1 MCDIK
6 NCETFLPYD
15 QINNNYTFYKIK
27 VVFITGRVDEGFVL
41 SKSTRTVLSRVARK
55 IL

>member
-15 QINNNYTFYKIK
+15 QINNNKLKKLPEMLTI
-27 VVFITGRVDEGFVL
+27 VML
-41 SKSTRTVLSRVARK
+41 P
-55 IL
+55 

>member
-15 QINNNYTFYKIK
+15 QINNNWDLNVHKNSRGVRTGTNFSAVDKLGK
-27 VVFITGRVDEGFVL
+27 VHQKGSE
-41 SKSTRTVLSRVARK
+41 
-55 IL
+55 